1 MKSRNEIPGLGS
13 AAKLQSRNEG
23 TGTTNMLAVAPNGQ
37 VINRAAT
44 NYRSATDTRCS
55 NLGGFISRGVSQQTI
70 QEEIPFGNGFVV
82 FINTT
87 TDEESALR
95 AAQEAV
101 DLAREECGDCDPDRN
116 RCTPPEERTDV

>member
-44 NYRSATDTRCS
+44 NYSCS